1 MSNFADIPSETAAG
15 VEEVLEPF
23 RLSDENLKEISN
35 LLLGDMIKGLSKNSE
50 GSASVKMFQSHVTE
64 RPNGTEEGDFLA
76 LDLGGT
82 KLRVFHVKVTEGK
95 RKLKDKEEKIPEEK
109 KKGSGEELFDYIVEC
124 LSEFLVSQ
132 NLTGQTLPLGFSF
145 SFPCNQETL
154 EKSIL
159 KKWTKGFQ
167 CSGVEGKDV
176 AELLKQAIKR
186 KGGLN
191 IDPIFMVNDA
201 VATMMGFE
209 DQNCEIGMIIG
220 TGTNAC
226 YMEEMKN
233 IEDGKEGQTCINTE
247 WCAFGDD
254 GSLDKFRT
262 NFDKDLD
269 INSENKG
276 EHIVEKMISGKYLG
290 EIVRLVLKELKE
302 KKLLFKGKESEALRA
317 LDTKDMF
324 ETKFISMIEEPDS
337 GLENAK
343 KILTKLGLMYDL
355 VDASVVRLVCK
366 TISSRSAH
374 LCAVALA
381 TMANRI
387 RANRGLP
394 HLEITVGMDG
404 SVYNL
409 HPTFS
414 VKLKEALRSLSPE
427 CNINIK
433 TKENAS
439 GIGAAMVAAVGQRL
453 R

>member
-1 MSNFADIPSETAAG
+1 

-209 DQNCEIGMIIG
+209 DQNCEIGMII
-220 TGTNAC
+220 
-226 YMEEMKN
+226 
-233 IEDGKEGQTCINTE
+233 E
-247 WCAFGDD
+247 WCGFGDD

-343 KILTKLGLMYDL
+343 KILTKLDLMYDL

-409 HPTFS
+409 HP
-414 VKLKEALRSLSPE
+414 
-427 CNINIK
+427 
-433 TKENAS
+433 
-439 GIGAAMVAAVGQRL
+439 
-453 R
+453 